1 MKKWLI
7 APLAVLLA
15 TLPFLSACDLF
26 GGGDSEREYYEQQ
39 LEAYKKVAE
48 ANRKAQEEYNKN
60 LREGLQKWTEEYNK
74 WQKQQ
79 LQQQV
84 DAAAQALEEQEQ

>member
-1 MKKWLI
+1 MKKWHI
-7 APLAVLLA
+7 VPLAILLVS
-15 TLPFLSACDLF
+15 LPFLSACDLF

-48 ANRKAQEEYNKN
+48 ANQKAQEEYRKN
-60 LREGLQKWTEEYNK
+60 LQEGLQQWTEEYNK
-74 WQKQQ
+74 WQEQQ

-84 DAAAQALEEQEQ
+84 DEATEALADQ

>member
-1 MKKWLI
+1 MKKWVI
-7 APLAVLLA
+7 APLAVLLVA
-15 TLPFLSACDLF
+15 LPFLSACDLF

-60 LREGLQKWTEEYNK
+60 LREGLQQWSEEYKK
-74 WQKQQ
+74 WQDQK
-79 LQQQV
+79 LQQEV
-84 DAAAQALEEQEQ
+84 DAANQALEEQEQ